1 MDKDERVYRAFMLTR
16 KEMRNVESF
25 LEALRK
31 DGKVYYPTHAGGGAG
46 GGTYPT
52 AGKVYYPTHA
62 GGGAGGVPSGQL
74 ASALAKDKEQW
85 TKDKQQLP
93 HLESRM
99 LVDPP
104 MKVSFM
110 VEITGCDVDEAL
122 CPHMRTE
129 EGTRWCTKEKS
140 WPTSLINVME
150 NTRELTKTCPMVR
163 AQFEALE

>member
-46 GGTYPT
+46 G
-52 AGKVYYPTHA
+52 
-62 GGGAGGVPSGQL
+62 VPSGQL

-85 TKDKQQLP
+85 TKDKQPLP